1 MPRSVWVSDKVYSPV
16 AVYCVEG
23 LALSLRS
30 FLARILGVFVSSARR
45 NKTTVKAMT
54 LTFFG
59 VIFVSV
65 LITVFAF
72 SYNPELA
79 DVLKTFSEQQRRY
92 IVIPPP
98 YTGTLYL
105 YILSNNIGHFWNPIR
120 MLVWVPLLGALILG
134 FELMLN
140 GALIGVVATVVGIQ
154 RGFAYPIL
162 GLVPH
167 GIFEIPAFILEF
179 ASIIRWQVTTVEAIM
194 TKVTGENVSVA
205 KLKLG
210 VKDTVVL
217 AVASLVLFVIAAFV
231 ETYVTPRLLGL

>member
-1 MPRSVWVSDKVYSPV
+1 V

-23 LALSLRS
+23 LALSLKS
-30 FLARILGVFVSSARR
+30 FLMRIWGVFVSSVRQ
-45 NKTTVKAMT
+45 NKTTVKATT

-65 LITVFAF
+65 LVTVFAF
-72 SYNPELA
+72 SYSPELA
-79 DVLKTFSEQQRRY
+79 GVLESFSEQERRY
-92 IVIPPP
+92 VVIPPP
-98 YTGTLYL
+98 YTRTLYF
-105 YILSNNIGHFWNPIR
+105 YILSNNSGHFWNPIR
-120 MLVWVPLLGALILG
+120 MLVWVPLLGTLVLG
-134 FELMLN
+134 FELLLN
-140 GALIGVVATVVGIQ
+140 GVLIGVVATVVGIQ

-179 ASIIRWQVTTVEAIM
+179 ASIVRWQVTTLEAIM
-194 TKVTGENVSVA
+194 AKATGE
-205 KLKLG
+205 KLSMVKFKLG

>member
-1 MPRSVWVSDKVYSPV
+1 V

-23 LALSLRS
+23 LALSLKL
-30 FLARILGVFVSSARR
+30 FFATIWGAFASSVRR
-45 NKTTVKAMT
+45 NKTTVKAMA

-65 LITVFAF
+65 LVTAFAF
-72 SYNPELA
+72 SYSSELA
-79 DVLKTFSEQQRRY
+79 GALESFSEQQRRY

-120 MLVWVPLLGALILG
+120 MLVWVPLLGTLILG
-134 FELMLN
+134 IELLLN
-140 GALIGVVATVVGIQ
+140 GVLIGVVATIVGIQ
-154 RGFAYPIL
+154 RGLAYPIL

-179 ASIIRWQVTTVEAIM
+179 ASIVRWQVTIIEAIM
-194 TKVTGENVSVA
+194 AKVTGENVSVV
-205 KLKLG
+205 KFKLG

-217 AVASLVLFVIAAFV
+217 AMASLVLFVIAAFI